1 MSKTKIAIACQGG
14 GSHTAFTAGVLQ
26 HFLTEGVHK
35 NYDLVGLTG
44 TSGGAICATAA
55 LYGLTKVGQGWDEPP
70 HKILVDFWRANAAQ
84 TLEEKLFTEM
94 TGMYMRIAESGK
106 VPVLP
111 PNPYRD
117 EMALNLVKPFFSRKE
132 FLDFRALLESYI
144 DFDELQSLIKEDSPR
159 LLLGA
164 VNILTGRFKTFDSKV
179 PGEICVDALL
189 ASAAVPTVF
198 KAVHIGQELYWD
210 GLFSQNPPIHQLF
223 DTEPDKRPDEI
234 WVIMI
239 NPLEMDE
246 EPTTTAEIT
255 DRRNT
260 LAGNISL
267 YQEISFVKRVNR
279 WIEEGYFRPEKVGE
293 LKPVEVRIISISK
306 SLRDNLTYSTKL
318 SRDSEFIENLLQ
330 DGQVQ
335 AAAFL
340 TELRDS
346 NEPTPA
352 ATSPTV

>member
-14 GSHTAFTAGVLQ
+14 GSHTAFTAGVLE

-35 NYDLVGLTG
+35 DYDLVGLTG
-44 TSGGAICATAA
+44 TSGGAICATAVW
-55 LYGLTKVGQGWDEPP
+55 YGLAKAAGGSTEPP
-70 HKILVDFWRANAAQ
+70 YKILIDFWRANAAQ
-84 TLEEKLFTEM
+84 TPEEKLFTAV
-94 TGMYMRIAESGK
+94 TGAYTRIAESGK

-117 EMALNLVKPFFSRKE
+117 ELALKVMEPFFSRRE
-132 FLDFRALLESYI
+132 FLDFRALLESHI
-144 DFDELQSLIKEDSPR
+144 DFAELQSLISDDSPR

-164 VNILTGRFKTFDSKV
+164 VNILTGQFKTFDSKV
-179 PGEICVDALL
+179 PGEISVDALL

-198 KAVHIGQELYWD
+198 KAVHIGQDLYWD
-210 GLFSQNPPIHQLF
+210 GLFSQNPPVHQLF
-223 DTEPDKRPDEI
+223 ATEPEKRPDEI

-267 YQEISFVKRVNR
+267 YQEISFIRRVNR
-279 WIEEGYFRPEKVGE
+279 WIEEGYFRSEKVGE
-293 LKPVEVRIISISK
+293 LKPVEVRMVRISK
-306 SLRDNLTYSTKL
+306 SLSDKLTYSTKL
-318 SRDSEFIENLLQ
+318 SRDPDFIETLLQ
-330 DGQVQ
+330 DGRVQ
-335 AAAFL
+335 ADEFL
-340 TELRDS
+340 QEL
-346 NEPTPA
+346 A
-352 ATSPTV
+352 

>member
-1 MSKTKIAIACQGG
+1 M
-14 GSHTAFTAGVLQ
+14 
-26 HFLTEGVHK
+26 
-35 NYDLVGLTG
+35 
-44 TSGGAICATAA
+44 
-55 LYGLTKVGQGWDEPP
+55 
-70 HKILVDFWRANAAQ
+70 
-84 TLEEKLFTEM
+84 
-94 TGMYMRIAESGK
+94 
-106 VPVLP
+106 
-111 PNPYRD
+111 
-117 EMALNLVKPFFSRKE
+117 
-132 FLDFRALLESYI
+132 
-144 DFDELQSLIKEDSPR
+144 
-159 LLLGA
+159 
-164 VNILTGRFKTFDSKV
+164 
-179 PGEICVDALL
+179 
-189 ASAAVPTVF
+189 
-198 KAVHIGQELYWD
+198 
-210 GLFSQNPPIHQLF
+210 
-223 DTEPDKRPDEI
+223 DEI

>member
-26 HFLTEGVHK
+26 HFLEEGVHK
-35 NYDLVGLTG
+35 HYDLVGLTG

-55 LYGLTKVGQGWDEPP
+55 LYGIAKAEHGWDEPP
-70 HKILVDFWRANAAQ
+70 YKILVDFWRANAAQ
-84 TLEEKLFTEM
+84 TLEEKLFSGVTDI
-94 TGMYMRIAESGK
+94 YMRIAESGK

-144 DFDELQSLIKEDSPR
+144 DFDELQSLIKENSPR

-164 VNILTGRFKTFDSKV
+164 VNVLTGRFKTFDSKV
-179 PGEICVDALL
+179 PGEIGVDALL

-198 KAVHIGQELYWD
+198 KAVHIGEDLYWD
-210 GLFSQNPPIHQLF
+210 GLFSQNPPVHQLF
-223 DTEPDKRPDEI
+223 DTEQDKRPDEI

-239 NPLEMDE
+239 NPMEIAE
-246 EPTTTAEIT
+246 EPTTSAEII

-267 YQEISFVKRVNR
+267 YQEISFIKRVNKL
-279 WIEEGYFRPEKVGE
+279 IEEGYFRPEKVGE
-293 LKPVEVRIISISK
+293 LKPVEVRMIWISK
-306 SLRDNLTYSTKL
+306 SLSDNLTYTTKL
-318 SRDSEFIENLLQ
+318 SRDPDFIEKLLQ
-330 DGQVQ
+330 DGQMQ
-335 AAAFL
+335 AAMFL
-340 TELRDS
+340 TELRGGK
-346 NEPTPA
+346 EYAPA
-352 ATSPTV
+352 AGGA